1 MQRTSSVHLQEFHGL
16 EKNAYT
22 VLRAESVCAVF
33 SITEVFA
40 VSASIK
46 IAIPALC
53 DEPIVNYVS
62 TLRNLG
68 AEPVRIDA
76 SAKATS
82 FDGLLLPGGGDI
94 SPLRYGQE
102 NEGSR
107 GIDPELDALQFAAA
121 DAFISACKPVFGICR
136 GQQLIN
142 VFFGGTL
149 VQDLPSATCHSSIA
163 GTDLYHDSSAAEGS
177 FLSSVYGSSFRI
189 NSSHHQAVDR
199 PGNGLQVVQH
209 SHDGVVEALSHETL
223 SVWCVQWHPERL
235 CGRFAT
241 DFAVDGSLILN
252 WFLDKC
258 R

>member
-1 MQRTSSVHLQEFHGL
+1 MSVSL
-16 EKNAYT
+16 
-22 VLRAESVCAVF
+22 
-33 SITEVFA
+33 
-40 VSASIK
+40 K
-46 IAIPALC
+46 IAIPALR

-62 TLRNLG
+62 ALRNLG

-76 SAKATS
+76 SAKVS
-82 FDGLLLPGGGDI
+82 FFDGLLLPGGGDI

-121 DAFISACKPVFGICR
+121 DAFITAGIPVFGICR
-136 GQQLIN
+136 GQQLLN

-149 VQDLPSATCHSSIA
+149 VQDLPAAARHSSGIT
-163 GTDLYHDSSAAEGS
+163 GTDLYHESSAAEDS
-177 FLSSVYGSSFRI
+177 FLSSVYGFSFRI
-189 NSSHHQAVDR
+189 NSSHHQAVDL
-199 PGNGLQVVQH
+199 PGKGLQIVQY
-209 SHDGVVEALSHETL
+209 SHDDVVEALSHETL
-223 SVWCVQWHPERL
+223 PIWCVQWHPERL

-241 DFAVDGSLILN
+241 DRAVDGSLILG